1 MPEFARDEESAH
13 DHELVLDDELLQ
25 EEESA
30 LRSERV
36 RRVRSRLGR
45 SRSER
50 SDELT
55 LRRRQYR
62 VGDVL
67 ADRYRIERIHTQGTV
82 GVTVEAEHLQ
92 LGQRVVLKLLPDEPR
107 AHSEAVARFLRGARA
122 AVQLKNQHV
131 SRVIDVGTLESGAP
145 YMVTEHLSGSD
156 LRGVLRVREWLPVPE
171 AVDYVLQACEALAEA
186 HGLGFV
192 HRNLKLSN
200 LFLARRDD
208 GRPSLKVLDFC
219 VSAAPLGDIAL
230 GVSGARLAVSS
241 LAYLAPEQI
250 REPDAVDLRADI
262 WALGAVLHEL
272 LTGLPLYS
280 SGTAPGLF
288 AAIAADAPTL
298 VSHLRPEVPAELES
312 VVLRCLEKA
321 PEDRFADVGELARQL
336 KPFASTEG
344 RDSVERIVLLLE
356 RRVRSV
362 RSARPPALPPARSI
376 VRVPAAVPAAEP
388 DVRRKVAEY
397 ALIAFGVLGFG
408 LGIGGF
414 ISLRNLQA
422 TLAAR
427 TPERSVVASL
437 SPALTAPPVIDTAAA
452 PVSGAAPPPVHAIQS
467 APAKPAA
474 ARPVRREQ
482 HVVID
487 DSPYESAPPAQAA
500 EPNPIADAKSTAA
513 AAQHGRGLFDGAD

>member
-1 MPEFARDEESAH
+1 MAEFARDEESAH
-13 DHELVLDDELLQ
+13 DHELVLDDELLH

-36 RRVRSRLGR
+36 RRVRSRA
-45 SRSER
+45 ER
-50 SDELT
+50 PDELT
-55 LRRRQYR
+55 LRRRQFR
-62 VGDVL
+62 AGDVL
-67 ADRYRIERIHTQGTV
+67 ADKYRIERVHTQGTL

-92 LGQRVVLKLLPDEPR
+92 LGQRVVLKLLPADPR
-107 AHSEAVARFLRGARA
+107 APSEAAARFLRGARA

-131 SRVIDVGTLESGAP
+131 ARVIDVGTLESGAP

-156 LRGVLRVREWLPVPE
+156 LRAVLRVREWLPVPE

-186 HGLGFV
+186 HALGFV

-208 GRPSLKVLDFC
+208 GRPTIKVLDFC
-219 VSAAPLGDIAL
+219 VSVCPLEDVAF
-230 GVSGARLAVSS
+230 GVSSAGLVVSS

-272 LTGLPLYS
+272 LTGVPLYS
-280 SGTAPGLF
+280 SSSAPGLF

-298 VSHLRPEVPAELES
+298 ASHLRPEVPAELES

-321 PEDRFADVGELARQL
+321 PEARFADVGELARQL

-362 RSARPPALPPARSI
+362 RSGRPPALPPARSI
-376 VRVPAAVPAAEP
+376 VRAPVAVPAAEP

-397 ALIAFGVLGFG
+397 ALIAFGVLGIG
-408 LGIGGF
+408 LGVGEF

-427 TPERSVVASL
+427 PPERPVVASL
-437 SPALTAPPVIDTAAA
+437 APALTAPPVVDSAAA
-452 PVSGAAPPPVHAIQS
+452 PVSGAAPTAVRAAQP
-467 APAKPAA
+467 APAKTAA
-474 ARPVRREQ
+474 ARPARREQ
-482 HVVID
+482 HVIVD
-487 DSPYESAPPAQAA
+487 DSPYESAPRVQAA
-500 EPNPIADAKSTAA
+500 EPNSIADAKAA
-513 AAQHGRGLFDGAD
+513 AAAPHGRGLFDGAD